1 MFYVSPY
8 KDSYYL
14 DMDMFAHGITCKEQL
29 ISEDT
34 KAEYLMK
41 RNEALTAA
49 IADKKVKYN
58 KCVVHPSFFP
68 FPYGCSHKSNN
79 EEYFCLLQQ

>member
-1 MFYVSPY
+1 
-8 KDSYYL
+8 
-14 DMDMFAHGITCKEQL
+14 MDMFAHGITYKEQL

-41 RNEALTAA
+41 RNEVVTAA

-58 KCVVHPSFFP
+58 KCVVHPCFFQ
-68 FPYGCSHKSNN
+68 FLTAVRTKVIMRNIFVCYNN
-79 EEYFCLLQQ
+79 SCG